1 LEQGDD
7 DLGNNWRDRLAAAG
21 RAVAGLV
28 PSVGTAL
35 GEILTAII
43 PGQRADR
50 IAEYLRKLDGRVE
63 QLEAAVQRD
72 ILNDPA
78 KIGLIEQGGFQ
89 ASQALTHQRIDQIVE
104 IVTSGITQNE
114 ADVVRTGRLL
124 RLLGE
129 LDDDEV
135 AVLNAYGQSY
145 ANADADAWRDINRP
159 ERIHTGS
166 SQEEIDKSQLYE
178 AGKNNLLRLGLLR
191 KNYSGVRPGKLPEF
205 DALQGDFRHRVQ
217 ISALGRLLLRHI
229 GCPAPFDQR
238 PQNQVQRTENSL
250 K

>member
-1 LEQGDD
+1 VAQGDD
-7 DLGNNWRDRLAAAG
+7 DLGNDWRDRLAAAG

-28 PSVGTAL
+28 PSVGAAL

-50 IAEYLRKLDGRVE
+50 IAEYLRKLDGRVG

-72 ILNDPA
+72 ILNSPA
-78 KIGLIEQGGFQ
+78 KIDLIEQGGFQ
-89 ASQALTHQRIDQIVE
+89 AARALTHERIDQIVE
-104 IVTSGITQNE
+104 VVTAGITQDA

-124 RLLGE
+124 VLLGE

-145 ANADADAWRDINRP
+145 ANFEADAWKDVNQP
-159 ERIHTGS
+159 ERVHTGS
-166 SQEEIDKSQLYE
+166 SQEDIDKSQLYE
-178 AGKNNLLRLGLLR
+178 AGRSHLLRLGLLR
-191 KNYSGVRPGKLPEF
+191 KDFSGVRHGQLPEF
-205 DALQGDFRHRVQ
+205 DVFKGDFKHRVQ

-229 GCPAPFDQR
+229 GCPAPFDLR